1 MDPRLLLIN
10 TATPAG
16 SIALTAGEQVL
27 AELLLNLASPHSDR
41 LLAGIDRLLA
51 DTGTSLSQL
60 DAIGVVHG
68 PGSFTG
74 LRVGIATAKGLS
86 LATGKPL
93 VGISS
98 LQALACQFPASS
110 LPVCV
115 LLDARKKEVYA
126 GLYRWFEGVPQ
137 LQGVEAVIDPEGLLD
152 DLAETTLFVGDGAL
166 VYRTLIV
173 RRLGTRAHFVPW
185 PGNLLR
191 VSFAAPLVQQALA
204 AGEGCSAA
212 ALKARYIR
220 RSEAEIM
227 HSRRTAAG
235 VLDG

>member
-1 MDPRLLLIN
+1 MNRRLLLIN

-16 SIALTAGEQVL
+16 SIALSAGEQVL

-41 LLAGIDRLLA
+41 LLTGIDRLLG
-51 DTGTSLSQL
+51 DTGTSLAQI

-86 LATGKPL
+86 LASGKPL

-98 LQALACQFPASS
+98 LQALACQVPASS

-126 GLYRWFEGVPQ
+126 GVYRWYEGAPQ
-137 LQGVEAVIDPEGLLD
+137 LQGREQVLDPEKLLD
-152 DLAETTLFVGDGAL
+152 DLGEETLFVGDGAL
-166 VYRTLIV
+166 LYRTLIV
-173 RRLGTRAHFVPW
+173 RRLGVRAHFVPW

-191 VSFAAPLVQQALA
+191 ISFAAPLVQQALV

-212 ALKARYIR
+212 ALKALYIR

-227 HSRRTAAG
+227 QSRQA
-235 VLDG
+235 